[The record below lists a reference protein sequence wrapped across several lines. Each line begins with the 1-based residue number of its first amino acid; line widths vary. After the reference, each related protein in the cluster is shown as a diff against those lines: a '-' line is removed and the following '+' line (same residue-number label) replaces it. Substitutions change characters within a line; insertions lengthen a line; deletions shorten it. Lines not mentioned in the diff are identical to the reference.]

1 MTTGTSSHGAAAAT
15 VPPTK
20 VDTAM
25 PALATATAVT
35 LVRVT
40 PWNDAIPA
48 GSAPSDAKAP
58 SSACPL
64 AAPAASGSTTPAA
77 TRSVRPVTMSFQP
90 AARPG
95 APPATRT

>member
-1 MTTGTSSHGAAAAT
+1 M
-15 VPPTK
+15 
-20 VDTAM
+20 
-25 PALATATAVT
+25 
-35 LVRVT
+35 RVT

-77 TRSVRPVTMSFQP
+77 TRSVRPVTMYFQP
-90 AARPG
+90 AGPARSASRHPNLV
-95 APPATRT
+95 R